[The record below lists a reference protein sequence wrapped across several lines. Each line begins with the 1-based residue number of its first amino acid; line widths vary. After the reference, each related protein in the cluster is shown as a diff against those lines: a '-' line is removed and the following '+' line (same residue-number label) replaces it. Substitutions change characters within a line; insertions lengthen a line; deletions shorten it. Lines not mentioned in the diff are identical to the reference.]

1 MGTLINTFKQGS
13 IKLKEIWGGL
23 SLNQKV
29 MAAAG
34 VLFFVVAV
42 IILVASGK
50 GPNYQALYT
59 DLDVKDA
66 AAIREVLEEKQIEYQ
81 LADNG
86 TTILVPEDLKY
97 STRLTLA
104 GENLPQGEVGLE
116 LFRESSF
123 GETQTDKKVKYQEAL
138 QGELARTIQCLA
150 KVKAAR
156 VILALP
162 EQSLFSEDETSPKAS
177 VVINTEAGETL
188 SSRDV
193 QAVVNLVANSVER
206 LDAENVVVVDQY
218 GTLLT
223 DTLPVEDSLN
233 TDRLQ
238 FQMALKRE
246 YEKEKQN
253 AIQTMLDKTLGKENS
268 VVRVNAQLNF
278 DDREQVAEQYSHDP
292 DGPFIRTEETYKES
306 STGVE
311 PGSAVPGTD
320 TNIPEYTETDQG
332 QSTSTYD
339 SSSASRTYEINRTET
354 TTKYAPGNVEYDY
367 LTISVLVNNIAAQK
381 AGLGDSEDAQ
391 AATIRNIVATACGLR
406 ENRADENV
414 VLEDNI
420 SVAFIDFYT
429 EPEPE
434 PVEQSTMDQILNAP
448 YTPVVLAL
456 LGLLVI
462 VLLGLLLRRSKV
474 KENEPESFETLIDE
488 DIGLEDIMERSLT
501 PEEREQERIRQE
513 VENLIDSSPDDAA
526 QVIKAWLAED

>member
-1 MGTLINTFKQGS
+1 MGTLVNTFKQWGL
-13 IKLKEIWGGL
+13 KLKETWGSL

-34 VLFFVVAV
+34 VLFLAVAGLMLV
-42 IILVASGK
+42 ISTTDREF
-50 GPNYQALYT
+50 QALYT

-66 AAIREVLEEKQIEYQ
+66 AAIRAILEEEQIEYQ

-86 TTILVPEDLKY
+86 TTILVPEELKY

-104 GENLPQGEVGLE
+104 GENLPQGEVGFE
-116 LFRESSF
+116 LFHESSF

-138 QGELARTIQCLA
+138 QGELARTIQRLD

-156 VILALP
+156 VNLALP
-162 EQSLFSEDETSPKAS
+162 EQTLFSDDETSTKAS

-188 SSRDV
+188 SARDV

-223 DTLPVEDSLN
+223 DTLPLQEGLN
-233 TDRLQ
+233 ADRLQ

-253 AIQTMLDKTLGKENS
+253 AIQSMLDKTLGKENS

-278 DDREQVAEQYSHDP
+278 DDKEQVEEIYSHDP
-292 DGPFIRTEETYKES
+292 EGPFIRSEETYKES
-306 STGVE
+306 SSGTTAGGE
-311 PGSAVPGTD
+311 APGTD
-320 TNIPEYTETDQG
+320 TNIPEYTENTG
-332 QSTSTYD
+332 GEGTSTHD

-354 TTKYAPGNVEYDY
+354 TTRYAPGDVEYDY
-367 LTISVLVNNIAAQK
+367 LTISVLVNNTAAQNS
-381 AGLGDSEDAQ
+381 GLGETEEAK
-391 AATIRNIVATACGLR
+391 AATIRNIAATACGLR

-414 VLEDNI
+414 NLEDSI

-434 PVEQSTMDQILNAP
+434 PVEQGTVDKLLKAP
-448 YTPVVLAL
+448 YTPVLLAF

-462 VLLGLLLRRSKV
+462 VLLGLLLRRSRSV
-474 KENEPESFETLIDE
+474 ATTEESFEVLVDE
-488 DIGLEDIMERSLT
+488 DISLDSIMERKLT
-501 PEEREQERIRQE
+501 PEEREQQRIKEE
-513 VENLIDSSPDDAA
+513 VDNLVDKSPEDAA
-526 QVIKAWLAED
+526 QVIKAWLSEE